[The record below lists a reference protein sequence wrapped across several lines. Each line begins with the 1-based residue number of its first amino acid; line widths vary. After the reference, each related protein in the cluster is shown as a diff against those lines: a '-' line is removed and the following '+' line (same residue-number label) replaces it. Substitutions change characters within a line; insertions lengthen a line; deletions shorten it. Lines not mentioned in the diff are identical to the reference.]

1 MCGVSRTGNGGKIR
15 SDLVGFVSSHF
26 VSFRLALS
34 RFVSFLVSL
43 FCVPYVFFVCVS
55 VTFGGVLTKL
65 ARRESNQHRVNVS
78 HVIV

>member
-1 MCGVSRTGNGGKIR
+1 MCGVCRTGNGGKIG

-26 VSFRLALS
+26 VSFRLAMS
-34 RFVSFLVSL
+34 RFVSFLASP
-43 FCVPYVFFVCVS
+43 FRVPYVFVCVG